1 MPQWRKQLDQL
12 QLRDKL
18 MLGLLEEDGINPQL
32 CTTFQEE
39 LNTRYKLIADL
50 LQKRKTQ
57 HTNS

>member
-1 MPQWRKQLDQL
+1 MSQQQKQLDQL

-32 CTTFQEE
+32 VSQFQEE

-50 LQKRKTQ
+50 LQKRK
-57 HTNS
+57 HTNL